1 MAPYQSDKGAKKKPA
16 PVRAPNDNLIKGR
29 PGTAKATPPASKG
42 GRQPYKPVAKGSS
55 VTANDYGKRAG
66 TPKTTQSSTAQK
78 AAAAQHLARLPQR
91 NTPGYNSA
99 GVRRQ
104 STPASKK
111 SNWNGV
117 YADETFGQDRR
128 PSRGAGGGSPG
139 GPVGNQDSRPSWNDT
154 NWNDPGLVF
163 NDPGIQGYPP
173 GPWGTALNN
182 PGMIG
187 DYDPGIVLND
197 PGMMN
202 AQGFRGNS
210 NSAMNNPMSNPQAQ
224 AIMRLLQSWRT

>member
-29 PGTAKATPPASKG
+29 PGTAKATPPVSKG
-42 GRQPYKPVAKGSS
+42 GRQPYKPVAKSSS

-99 GVRRQ
+99 GIRR
-104 STPASKK
+104 TGKPVPKG

-117 YADETFGQDRR
+117 YADETRGQDRR

-139 GPVGNQDSRPSWNDT
+139 GPIGNQDSW
-154 NWNDPGLVF
+154 PG
-163 NDPGIQGYPP
+163 
-173 GPWGTALNN
+173 T
-182 PGMIG
+182 
-187 DYDPGIVLND
+187 VLND
-197 PGMMN
+197 PGPMN
-202 AQGFRGNS
+202 GGVSYDPLWWLRSPAEIDANPAIPQTAANTTPGMLPGTTGGRPIPPPTMSPAQLAVLNVQ
-210 NSAMNNPMSNPQAQ
+210 N
-224 AIMRLLQSWRT
+224 RLLGRSPVY